1 MKIGLMSLWN
11 AANGASIHA
20 ELVGRAW
27 VEQGH
32 EIRVFSARKHPD
44 ARSTSQLDEDYVSRH
59 FTVDEVTPLCRAS
72 SFDPAPLL
80 EEDYEVF
87 VAENVERLP
96 AERLLEFFPEIKRKA
111 IAVNV
116 VHEPQPPA
124 DPLYYK
130 LKWDAIVCFD
140 HRYEEYLT
148 RFFPREII
156 HVIPYP
162 YHALMLGN
170 KIEARRKL
178 NIPLDKKIVF
188 TFGIR
193 ARCISFL
200 PPILAEVN
208 QRVPLRYVV
217 VAHPNSKV
225 ENICGS
231 QKDYEF
237 MDLQVRSLTLKEVY
251 DYLYASDAHLIHRQ
265 LIDEKRVV
273 VSSTVFQTLGSG
285 CPILFNE
292 SRYVEQHG
300 EEISKYKDAE
310 DLKVKLEEILKNG
323 SNSEKIKP
331 ILERQNSDMIAQRFI
346 ELFSKL

>member
-1 MKIGLMSLWN
+1 MKIGIMSLWN

-27 VEQGH
+27 VKQGH
-32 EIRVFSARKHPD
+32 KLRVFSARKHPD
-44 ARSTSQLDEDYVSRH
+44 ARSTSQPDEDYVARH
-59 FTVDEVTPLCRAS
+59 FAVDQVAPFCRAS
-72 SFDPAPLL
+72 SFDPTPLL
-80 EEDYEVF
+80 DEDYEVF

-96 AERLLEFFPEIKRKA
+96 AEKILELFPIIKKKA
-111 IAVNV
+111 ITINV
-116 VHEPQPPA
+116 VHEPSPPI
-124 DPLYYK
+124 DPLYYR
-130 LKWDAIVCFD
+130 LKWNAIVCFD
-140 HRYEEYLT
+140 HRYKEYLT
-148 RFFPREII
+148 KFFPQEII

-162 YHALMLGN
+162 YHVLMLGN
-170 KIEARRKL
+170 KIEARGRL
-178 NIPLDKKIVF
+178 NLPLDKKIIF
-188 TFGIR
+188 SFGIR

-200 PPILAEVN
+200 PPILEEVN
-208 QRVPLRYVV
+208 QRLPLRYIV
-217 VAHPNSKV
+217 VAHPESKV

-231 QKDYEF
+231 SKDYEF
-237 MDLQVRSLTLKEVY
+237 MDLQVKSLPLNEVY
-251 DYLYASDAHLIHRQ
+251 DYLHAADVHLIHRE

-310 DLKVKLEEILKNG
+310 DLKVKLEGILKNG

-331 ILERQNSDMIAQRFI
+331 ILERQNSDVIAQRFI
-346 ELFSKL
+346 ELFRKL